1 MPKLKT
7 HKASKRRFKVTA
19 TGKLKFRREGRRHLN
34 AHMSGK
40 RKQNLDSSKTMND
53 TVAKKIVKAM
63 VDGNHC

>member
-7 HKASKRRFKVTA
+7 HKASRRRFKVTA
-19 TGKLKFRREGRRHLN
+19 TGKLKFRRSGRRHLN

-40 RKQNLDSSKTMND
+40 RKQHLDKALTMND

-63 VDGNHC
+63 VQGNHC